1 MVSGAKWKVGLKK
14 SNEKVWFEK
23 GWEEF
28 VKFHSI
34 DYGHFLTFRYEGN
47 SCFQVVIF
55 DQTATEIEYPISFKN
70 QFDNKKMFEEK
81 RKSVQETL
89 PIKRERKEVHENE
102 CVPQTLYKK
111 MKTSDEVGAN
121 KVIWRSHELQEVEMK
136 KNTEDLKSSDLKK
149 GKIWSKRSST
159 IFAKASKFK
168 EITTNPSFMVTMG
181 RSYLHTSNL
190 NIPTGFAS
198 TYLKETKDLIL
209 YVSSDDQKVWKIL
222 CVERWLYARSCQR
235 FEMAKGWREFARDN
249 SLKEGD
255 ICVFELMKNIQK
267 MSLFKTTIFRFGS

>member
-1 MVSGAKWKVGLKK
+1 
-14 SNEKVWFEK
+14 
-23 GWEEF
+23 
-28 VKFHSI
+28 
-34 DYGHFLTFRYEGN
+34 
-47 SCFQVVIF
+47 
-55 DQTATEIEYPISFKN
+55 
-70 QFDNKKMFEEK
+70 MFEEK